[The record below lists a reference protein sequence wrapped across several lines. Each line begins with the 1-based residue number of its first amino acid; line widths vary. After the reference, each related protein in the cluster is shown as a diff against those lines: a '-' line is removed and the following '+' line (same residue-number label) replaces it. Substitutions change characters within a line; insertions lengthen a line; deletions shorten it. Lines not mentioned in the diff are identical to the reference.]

1 MDPSSRPDSIE
12 ITDYPAILRRRWRL
26 VLLATAAGLAA
37 AFALVL
43 VSPKTYSS
51 QASIQVTETGAD
63 EAPSNARGTGGAN
76 LDTEAQIVKSTE
88 VAARARELLKSSE
101 NPGALADRVTVT
113 VPPNSSILTI
123 AYDGPS
129 ATEARDGAR
138 AFSQAYLDNRAASA
152 RGKLDADIKNA
163 TERLDK
169 LTARL
174 QEVVGMLR
182 LTTRG
187 TAARANAQNQQ
198 RIITGEIQ
206 ALNERLASAN
216 IKASNITPGTVI
228 TGASLPDT
236 PSNPNPRLYLP
247 AGLMAGLLF
256 GLVIAV
262 LRDRADKHIRHPQD
276 IERTTGLPVLM
287 TTPFGRREATLDLQL
302 GRSRIGQ
309 SFNQL
314 AHLVTATLGHGNHVI
329 LVTGAASGVGPGV
342 VAANLAAAFVRT
354 ESKVMLVCANLDS
367 SASADLLGVP
377 PGPGLAEVLLE
388 QEDLAKV
395 ARVSPRVPNLR
406 VITSGVDVDM
416 ASELLQRQNM
426 DRLIER
432 LRRTVGYVIIETA
445 STTVSADAQALAD
458 AADAALVVVEIP
470 LTRHDDVALGLRQLE
485 RMGTAVLGAVGVPE
499 QGEPKPSPQ
508 PPQRRPAP
516 AAMRRPAAAA
526 QPAIEPGQPDVR
538 GSTPGAGPGQPVVE
552 PRLSRRRTAG
562 GREPRDA
569 REARPARDRT
579 ESDDERKRF
588 ENGDTLRFKPADV
601 LDKPMADKRV
611 VEKPSS
617 EKPPRDASARETPA
631 GEKPRGA
638 KHAPA
643 REDRLPDEL
652 GGEKT
657 KSMLEALDPTAS
669 PNGKTLPDTTWRR

>member
-26 VLLATAAGLAA
+26 VALAAAAGLAA
-37 AFALVL
+37 AFALVF

-51 QASIQVTETGAD
+51 QASIQVTQTGAED
-63 EAPSNARGTGGAN
+63 APSNDRGGGAN

-88 VAARARELLKSSE
+88 VAVRAGQLLKSTE
-101 NPGALADRVTVT
+101 NPRALSDRVTVT
-113 VPPNSSILTI
+113 VPPNSTILTV

-129 ATEARDGAR
+129 ATAARDGAK
-138 AFSQAYLDNRAASA
+138 AFAQAYLDNRTATA
-152 RGKLDADIKNA
+152 RGKLQADIKNA

-169 LTARL
+169 LTTRL
-174 QEVVGMLR
+174 QEVVAALR
-182 LTTRG
+182 LTTKG
-187 TAARANAQNQQ
+187 SAARASAQNQQ

-206 ALNERLASAN
+206 ALNERLATTN

-247 AGLMAGLLF
+247 AGLMAGLLI
-256 GLVIAV
+256 GLLIAV

-287 TTPFGRREATLDLQL
+287 TTPFGRREVSLDLQL

-416 ASELLQRQNM
+416 ASELLQRRNM

-485 RMGTAVLGAVGVPE
+485 RMGTAVLGAVGVPV
-499 QGEPKPSPQ
+499 QGEPKATPQ
-508 PPQRRPAP
+508 PPPKRPTP
-516 AAMRRPAAAA
+516 AAMRRSAASA
-526 QPAIEPGQPDVR
+526 PAIEPGP
-538 GSTPGAGPGQPVVE
+538 PE
-552 PRLSRRRTAG
+552 PRGAAASPRSSAETRHSRRRAPG
-562 GREPRDA
+562 GRDA
-569 REARPARDRT
+569 REARPARERT
-579 ESDDERKRF
+579 DGEDERKRF
-588 ENGDTLRFKPADV
+588 ENSDTLRFKPADV
-601 LDKPMADKRV
+601 FDKPPADKRV
-611 VEKPSS
+611 AEKPAAD
-617 EKPPRDASARETPA
+617 KLTRETPA
-631 GEKPRGA
+631 GEKPSGG
-638 KHAPA
+638 KHAQPQD
-643 REDRLPDEL
+643 DRLPDEL

-657 KSMLEALDPTAS
+657 KGILEALDPTAS